1 MFILYCT
8 HSWISAMLAD
18 GLILIQPPKQLQ
30 GMVGLQPNLAV
41 RFDKYSLLMHRIKIK
56 IPAIFFM
63 EWITGFCGWIYR
75 FIISHIWRYYNDKKA
90 YRILAV
96 RPFKMSAN
104 SLSCGL
110 PCSLAST
117 PWAMSLYF
125 KFHAI
130 FFWLLNE
137 YQWWQSWHQA
147 KIYQIIR
154 QLSYRFMCEI
164 MTWSDDKTKLIHKNI
179 STRLLLRALEP

>member
-1 MFILYCT
+1 MNIIQYIMMFILYCT
-8 HSWISAMLAD
+8 HSWISAMVAD

-63 EWITGFCGWIYR
+63 EWITRFCGWIYH
-75 FIISHIWRYYNDKKA
+75 FSISHIWRYYNDKKA
-90 YRILAV
+90 YRIFAV
-96 RPFKMSAN
+96 HPFKMSAN

-125 KFHAI
+125 K
-130 FFWLLNE
+130 
-137 YQWWQSWHQA
+137 
-147 KIYQIIR
+147 
-154 QLSYRFMCEI
+154 
-164 MTWSDDKTKLIHKNI
+164 
-179 STRLLLRALEP
+179 LRAISVFGAGFENNLSVGQVAQKIHLSWCCPKLSQTKKNVATHR